1 MGTPLTGSSVASTYT
16 GLLKSS
22 DNSALT
28 SSLKAVGDGSGID
41 SALQLS
47 TTAVNTT
54 GDFSVGSNKL
64 TVAVA
69 SGNTVVAGSLTVA
82 GATSLSGNLAIP
94 GNLSVTGTSTLTG
107 ATSVASTLA
116 VTGATSLS
124 SVSTSGAATIG
135 TTLGVTGASTLASLG
150 VTGAAT
156 VGTTLGVTGATTLA
170 SVGVTGAA
178 TVGTTLDVTGATTLA
193 SVGVTGAATVGTT
206 LDVTGA
212 ATLSNNLTVTG
223 NATVNGNTTIGNAGA
238 DLLTINANEV
248 TLPNLTNVTVDL
260 ANDKVLITDAN
271 DSSKLRSIAASALGI
286 NASNAPQSVQ
296 TVDTTR
302 QTYAGSATAPG
313 QEITSLSTTI
323 TPRSSSSKIL
333 VTICINY
340 SCSTNTSQ
348 FVLFRLTRNSTEI
361 GTSTGLNT
369 KGISSASYEDGDV
382 ATISNKMIQFLDS
395 PSTTSPV
402 TYRLHNYGPTSTQN
416 LYLNYAV
423 NDNTVSTSSTMVLQ
437 EYFA

>member
-28 SSLKAVGDGSGID
+28 SVLKAVGDGSGLD

-64 TVAVA
+64 TVAAA
-69 SGNTVVAGSLTVA
+69 SGNTVVGGTLTVT

-116 VTGATSLS
+116 VTGLTSLS

-170 SVGVTGAA
+170 
-178 TVGTTLDVTGATTLA
+178 TVGATTANIATLNVSGLTTVAELDNLGDSTVGGTLDVTGATTL
-193 SVGVTGAATVGTT
+193 GG
-206 LDVTGA
+206 
-212 ATLSNNLTVTG
+212 LTVAG
-223 NATVNGNTTIGNAGA
+223 NLAANGNTTIGNLGT

-286 NASNAPQSVQ
+286 NASNAPQCVQ
-296 TVDTTR
+296 TIDTTR
-302 QTYAGSATAPG
+302 QTYSGSATAPG

-323 TPRSSSSKIL
+323 TPRSTSSKIL

-340 SCSTNTSQ
+340 SCLVNGSQ

-369 KGISSASYEDGDV
+369 KGISSGSYEDGEV
-382 ATISNKMIQFLDS
+382 TTISNKMIQFLDS

-402 TYRLHNYGPTSTQN
+402 TYRLHNYGPTAAVQ
-416 LYLNYAV
+416 LFLNYAT

>member
-1 MGTPLTGSSVASTYT
+1 M
-16 GLLKSS
+16 
-22 DNSALT
+22 
-28 SSLKAVGDGSGID
+28 
-41 SALQLS
+41 
-47 TTAVNTT
+47 
-54 GDFSVGSNKL
+54 
-64 TVAVA
+64 
-69 SGNTVVAGSLTVA
+69 
-82 GATSLSGNLAIP
+82 
-94 GNLSVTGTSTLTG
+94 
-107 ATSVASTLA
+107 
-116 VTGATSLS
+116 
-124 SVSTSGAATIG
+124 
-135 TTLGVTGASTLASLG
+135 ASLG

-170 SVGVTGAA
+170 
-178 TVGTTLDVTGATTLA
+178 TVGATTANIATLNVSGLTTVAELDNLGDSTVGGTLDVTGATTL
-193 SVGVTGAATVGTT
+193 GG
-206 LDVTGA
+206 
-212 ATLSNNLTVTG
+212 LTVAG
-223 NATVNGNTTIGNAGA
+223 NLAANGNTTIGNLGT

-286 NASNAPQSVQ
+286 NASNAPQCVQ
-296 TVDTTR
+296 TIDTTR
-302 QTYAGSATAPG
+302 QTYSGSATAPG

-323 TPRSSSSKIL
+323 TPRSTSSKIL

-340 SCSTNTSQ
+340 SCLVNGSQ

-369 KGISSASYEDGDV
+369 KGISSGSYEDGEV
-382 ATISNKMIQFLDS
+382 TTISNKMIQFLDS

-402 TYRLHNYGPTSTQN
+402 TYRLHNYGPTAAVQ
-416 LYLNYAV
+416 LFLNYAT